1 VPGVTGY
8 FSSKILTDK
17 GFRPPHNQAGK
28 YRLIAGITIQKQI
41 DNPLKFKEYLHLSSA
56 EY

>member
-1 VPGVTGY
+1 M
-8 FSSKILTDK
+8 
-17 GFRPPHNQAGK
+17 HQAGK
-28 YRLIAGITIQKQI
+28 LGATAGATIQKQI